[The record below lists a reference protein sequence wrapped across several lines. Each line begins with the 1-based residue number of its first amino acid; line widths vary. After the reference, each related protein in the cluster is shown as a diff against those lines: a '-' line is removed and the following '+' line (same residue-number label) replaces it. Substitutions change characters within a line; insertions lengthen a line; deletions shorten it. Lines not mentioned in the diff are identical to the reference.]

1 MEPIIFDRLAANEA
15 RHWWFVAR
23 RKILSDI
30 IRRKVTGRAPLRVL
44 EAGCGTGGNLDMLKD
59 FGAVQAF
66 EPDEMALGIARS
78 RGSADVRKG
87 HLPDGNPF
95 DGPFDMIALLDVVE
109 HLDDDLGALQ
119 ALSKVLARD
128 GTFLIA
134 VPAFRFL
141 WSRHDELHHHKRR
154 YEREELLQ
162 LAERAGL
169 EVKYCSYFNTFLF
182 PVLVLRRL
190 IGRLRPQSLG
200 ADDEMPGRTLNDALT
215 AIFQMERY
223 FLRWVRFPFGAS
235 LVMIAGKAG
244 T

>member
-1 MEPIIFDRLAANEA
+1 MEPIVFERLAANEA

-23 RKILSDI
+23 RQILSDI
-30 IRRKVTGRAPLRVL
+30 IRRKVPGRGPLRIL
-44 EAGCGTGGNLDMLKD
+44 EAGCGTGGNLGMLKD
-59 FGAVQAF
+59 FGAVQ
-66 EPDEMALGIARS
+66 DEVALGIARS
-78 RGSADVRKG
+78 RGSAEIRKG

-95 DGPFDMIALLDVVE
+95 DGPFDLIALLDVVE
-109 HLDDDLGALQ
+109 HLDDDFVALEALG
-119 ALSKVLARD
+119 KVLATD
-128 GTFLIA
+128 GRFLIA
-134 VPAFRFL
+134 VPEYRFL

-154 YEREELLQ
+154 YERAELLR

-169 EVKYCSYFNTFLF
+169 EVTYCSYFNTLLF

-200 ADDEMPGRTLNDALT
+200 ADDEMPGRTLNCALT

-223 FLRWVRFPFGAS
+223 FLRWIRFPFGAS
-235 LVMIAGKAG
+235 LVMIAGKAR